1 MSAKKKTPAKGKS
14 TKKRIKSPLI
24 LDSNILIPVATNP
37 FQLDSLETIGKQTTE
52 IASLM
57 KQLEIAN
64 DTNARQKLKLSQQ
77 ALQITTLTTQLDLK
91 NKDRV
96 DLTSDMAR
104 QYKTLQGEYAIKVT
118 GLEEKIAE
126 LSRKLGII
134 TSYK

>member
-1 MSAKKKTPAKGKS
+1 
-14 TKKRIKSPLI
+14 
-24 LDSNILIPVATNP
+24 
-37 FQLDSLETIGKQTTE
+37 
-52 IASLM
+52 M

-134 TSYK
+134 ISYK

>member
-134 TSYK
+134 ISYK